1 MFGLMKGHLAAR
13 LPPNSPRARDDERSD
28 RRSDRHSMSP
38 EDPDTPSRSDPLSR
52 DSPTRSDPLG
62 LPAGFLKACAAR
74 WPMRAGGR
82 ALQHRAGPDAYARL
96 LTVKISQEDADQ
108 IRMDVERSSVDGLEE
123 LFPES
128 LDALALCEALSRL
141 LHAWC
146 ARRPN
151 GYCQGT
157 NFVAMVLLV
166 VFLREASASA
176 GSDAAAAHR
185 SEETAF
191 WTFVAVME
199 LILPDDFY
207 AHPRMPGLQREVRT
221 LFSLLELVRVDQTL
235 AELESW
241 RDSNAMG
248 WRDVVRLAAYKWL
261 VPCYVNM
268 LPLPTLLLYWDR
280 LFLRGAHRASA
291 DGGGGGGGGG
301 GGVVVGGGVAGA
313 LTVVGNGGPS
323 VRVQYEKPAAHL
335 LLAIALIR
343 IALAESTQPSSSGS
357 LSPQGLHSRSEEGLA
372 LGFNELLE
380 TGMRQTDAG
389 ELLSLAASVDVTVAQ
404 FAFMR
409 TCLEDAPASPAGMSA
424 VTDTGRPPRH
434 PEPFL
439 SPLQTTKLRLMGRSD
454 ALPVRLLKLTI
465 LLYPPAPPPFQATE
479 HTSFYYPRL
488 VSTCALTATAVG
500 VWAMKAL
507 WARMPSRPGSTGG
520 RAVGGGALA
529 LLRMV
534 DGVGPRSLSLT
545 SRAPRSM
552 MAT

>member
-1 MFGLMKGHLAAR
+1 MFGLMKGTLAAR
-13 LPPNSPRARDDERSD
+13 MPANSPRARDSSDDERSE
-28 RRSDRHSMSP
+28 RHSMSS
-38 EDPDTPSRSDPLSR
+38 EDPSTPRS
-52 DSPTRSDPLG
+52 SPTRSDPLG
-62 LPAGFLKACAAR
+62 LPAGFLKACAHR
-74 WPMRAGGR
+74 WPLRTGGR

-96 LTVKISQEDADQ
+96 LADQ
-108 IRMDVERSSVDGLEE
+108 ISEEDAEQIRIDVERSSVDGLEE
-123 LFPES
+123 LSPES

-166 VFLREASASA
+166 VFLREASTSA
-176 GSDAAAAHR
+176 GSDAAAAQR

-207 AHPRMPGLQREVRT
+207 AHPLMPGLQREVRT
-221 LFSLLELVRVDQTL
+221 LFSLLELVRVDQAL
-235 AELESW
+235 AESW
-241 RDSNAMG
+241 RDSNSMG

-280 LFLRGAHRASA
+280 LFLRGAHRVAA
-291 DGGGGGGGGG
+291 DGGGSGGGGG
-301 GGVVVGGGVAGA
+301 GGGVAGA
-313 LTVVGNGGPS
+313 LTVVGSGGPS
-323 VRVQYEKPAAHL
+323 ARVQYEKPAAHL

-357 LSPQGLHSRSEEGLA
+357 FSPQGLHSRSEEGLA

-380 TGMRQTDAG
+380 IGMRQTDAG
-389 ELLSLAASVDVTVAQ
+389 ELLSLALSVDVTVEQ
-404 FAFMR
+404 LAFMR
-409 TCLEDAPASPAGMSA
+409 SCLEDVPDSPAGLST
-424 VTDTGRPPRH
+424 VTGTGRRPRT
-434 PEPFL
+434 PEPSL
-439 SPLQTTKLRLMGRSD
+439 SSLQTTTLCLMGRSD

-465 LLYPPAPPPFQATE
+465 LLYPPAPPPLQATE
-479 HTSFYYPRL
+479 HMSFHYPRL
-488 VSTCALTATAVG
+488 VSSCALTATAVG

-507 WARMPSRPGSTGG
+507 WVRMPSCPGTGG
-520 RAVGGGALA
+520 KGVGGGAIA
-529 LLRMV
+529 LLRM
-534 DGVGPRSLSLT
+534 DGPRSLSHT
-545 SRAPRSM
+545 SRHTSRLGYDGDEGSGSARPASP
-552 MAT
+552 